1 MMKPMP
7 ARRLARPSAP
17 DMAPAPGAGPARC
30 FSIYPSPT
38 MPSSSSLRCVL
49 VLAGAALLLSA
60 CSSPRSSYGDNRYD
74 PNAFDERGYSS
85 SYNNSGNYSNSGSGS
100 GYNSYSSGNSYGNN
114 YSPVDRYS
122 YGNERTTQRS
132 SSGNSSG
139 SANRSDCI
147 SLQTATANMRGLN
160 ADGRAAALLR
170 PLDSE
175 RSDVLL
181 NALSQALTG
190 LPQAR
195 RMLLVEQDD
204 GSVMLRVPSAVLLSS
219 TRVIQEG
226 FLDVIDRVAATVA
239 QYCDVDVHVVG
250 HTDAGGDPEYN
261 QSLSVS
267 RARKVRDL
275 LAESLQRLNVRDRN
289 LSSEGVGSS
298 QPAFSNATDQ
308 GRSQNRRVEIFL
320 VPPR

>member
-1 MMKPMP
+1 
-7 ARRLARPSAP
+7 
-17 DMAPAPGAGPARC
+17 
-30 FSIYPSPT
+30 

-49 VLAGAALLLSA
+49 VLASAALLLSA

-85 SYNNSGNYSNSGSGS
+85 SYNNSGGTSNKSSNSGSN
-100 GYNSYSSGNSYGNN
+100 NSYSSGNSYGNN

-122 YGNERTTQRS
+122 YGNERTTQLS
-132 SSGNSSG
+132 SVGSSSG

-147 SLQTATANMRGLN
+147 SLQTASANMRGLD
-160 ADGRAAALLR
+160 ADSRAAALLR

-181 NALSQALTG
+181 NALSQGLTG

-204 GSVMLRVPSAVLLSS
+204 GAVMLRVPSAVLLSS

-226 FLDVIDRVAATVA
+226 FLDVLDRVAATVA

-250 HTDAGGDPEYN
+250 HTDTGGDPEYN

-298 QPAFSNATDQ
+298 QPAVSNVTEQ
-308 GRSQNRRVEIFL
+308 GRAQNRRVEIFL